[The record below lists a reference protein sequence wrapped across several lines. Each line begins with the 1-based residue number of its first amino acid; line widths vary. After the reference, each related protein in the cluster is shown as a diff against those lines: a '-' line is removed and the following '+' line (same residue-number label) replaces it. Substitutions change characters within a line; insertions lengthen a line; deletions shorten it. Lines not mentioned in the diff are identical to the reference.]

1 MFEFWTRHHK
11 WVEFAVGSRLIR
23 VLLRV
28 EDFLYGLGREVLI
41 ESLKLMRTPSDL
53 VYDFQLQAIYPYN

>member
-41 ESLKLMRTPSDL
+41 ESLKLM
-53 VYDFQLQAIYPYN
+53 